1 MSRSQ
6 RALAQ
11 AAAVWGAMKR
21 EREVVNRFSIAWP
34 LTARQWAD
42 CRHFNRHGQRCRP
55 RPRRLRKLAIDDKI
69 ARHNCPAQ
77 TAHLPID
84 NNFQTSRILIR
95 ITNTIYSASCDAASE
110 LHCTFG
116 LAAERGA
123 THFRKCNVP
132 APRGVCR

>member
-11 AAAVWGAMKR
+11 AAAVLGAMKT
-21 EREVVNRFSIAWP
+21 ERKVVNRFSIAWP
-34 LTARQWAD
+34 PTARQWAD
-42 CRHFNRHGQRCRP
+42 CPALQPPRAT

-95 ITNTIYSASCDAASE
+95 ITNTIYSTSCDASS
-110 LHCTFG
+110 
-116 LAAERGA
+116 GA
-123 THFRKCNVP
+123 LQVLLVVEKGAMHFRKCITS
-132 APRGVCR
+132 AHRGVCQ